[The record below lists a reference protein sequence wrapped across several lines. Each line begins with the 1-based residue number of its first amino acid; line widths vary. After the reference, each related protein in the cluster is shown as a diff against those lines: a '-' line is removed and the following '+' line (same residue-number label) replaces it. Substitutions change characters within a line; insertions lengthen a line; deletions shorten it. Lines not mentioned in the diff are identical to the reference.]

1 MVQILH
7 ATLVEKVGV
16 VIVMNDTRT
25 PLGVETV
32 DELLLHSLELATLFQ
47 ILNIFVNA
55 AHLARDVDTLWT
67 MLVTLLTAHATICLT
82 LLLHRAVITHE
93 ECTAC
98 LAEVLDLR

>member
-1 MVQILH
+1 M
-7 ATLVEKVGV
+7 EKVGV
-16 VIVMNDTRT
+16 VIVVYDART

-32 DELLLHSLELATLFQ
+32 DELLLHSLELATSFQ

-67 MLVTLLTAHATICLT
+67 MLVTLLTAHATVCLT
-82 LLLHRAVITHE
+82 LLLHRTIITHE

-98 LAEVLDLR
+98 LAEVLVLR